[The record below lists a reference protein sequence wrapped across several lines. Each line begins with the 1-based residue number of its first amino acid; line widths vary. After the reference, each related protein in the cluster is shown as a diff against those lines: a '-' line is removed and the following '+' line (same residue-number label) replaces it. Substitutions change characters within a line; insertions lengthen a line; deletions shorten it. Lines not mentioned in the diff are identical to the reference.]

1 MIFWEV
7 YFFMRRKEY
16 TDTRVGGVPL
26 IWPKRNSET
35 AARTCTCRLAV
46 QMAHANGKSLDDIPA
61 AAQNSWHA
69 HFLLLLLLVES
80 YLKDYPDRIKF
91 GH

>member
-1 MIFWEV
+1 
-7 YFFMRRKEY
+7 MRRKEY
-16 TDTRVGGVPL
+16 TGTRVGGVLL

-46 QMAHANGKSLDDIPA
+46 QMAYANGKSLDDIPA
-61 AAQNSWHA
+61 AAQNCWHA
-69 HFLLLLLLVES
+69 HFLLLLLLLILVES
-80 YLKDYPDRIKF
+80 YLKDYPGRIKF